1 LCDPSSSYVNNIEVD
16 PLLRCGEYAADVAA
30 RRALKRSAE
39 TPEGT
44 KMSGPD
50 AGTIPTRTID
60 LQPDSEQ
67 RGSIDVVTSGR
78 FWPERWWRLV
88 DSRIGIIPLP
98 IYVVLVALVATLVY
112 TGEMRSDGPTMI
124 AVLVLGGFTCAEIGK
139 RIPILRNIG
148 AGAIFAT
155 FIPSAL
161 AYYHLIP
168 SKMESSIIEFTKSTN
183 FLYIF
188 IASII
193 VGSILGMDRDVLI
206 KGFLKVFVPLSVG
219 SVVASIVGTAVG
231 TALGLGSYHTFF
243 YVVVPIMAGGVG
255 EGAIPLSIGYAAL
268 TGVPQGEVFAQVLP
282 PVMLGSL
289 TAILL
294 SGTLNFVGKRYPHL
308 TGEGRLQPL
317 KEGEFDIQAA
327 SHDDGGHGE
336 GGKEKGVGPVGVST
350 IAAAGLTAIT
360 LYLLGVICYHLFG
373 LPAPVA
379 MLFLAVLAK
388 LTRAVSPQLQL
399 GGLVVFDFVRTT
411 MTYPLLFAIGVAL
424 TPWDKLMAA
433 FHFANV
439 ITIVSTVVAIIA
451 TGFFVGRLMN
461 MYPIETAIV
470 NACHSGQGGT
480 GDVAILTAANR
491 MQLMPFA
498 QIATRIG
505 GAVTITAVLLILGY
519 LK

>member
-1 LCDPSSSYVNNIEVD
+1 M
-16 PLLRCGEYAADVAA
+16 
-30 RRALKRSAE
+30 SAH
-39 TPEGT
+39 
-44 KMSGPD
+44 D
-50 AGTIPTRTID
+50 AGAFPTRTGE
-60 LQPDSEQ
+60 LHNSTGDSDRLAQEVAQ
-67 RGSIDVVTSGR
+67 RKP
-78 FWPERWWRLV
+78 FWPDGWWRL
-88 DSRIGIIPLP
+88 SEFRIGIIPVP
-98 IYVVLVALVATLVY
+98 IYVLLALITVALVY
-112 TGEMRSDGPTMI
+112 TGEVKSDAPTMI
-124 AVLVLGGFTCAEIGK
+124 VVLVLGGFTCAELGK
-139 RIPILRNIG
+139 RTPLLWAIG

-161 AYYHLIP
+161 TYYHLIP
-168 SKMESSIIEFTKSTN
+168 AKIESSIIEFTKSTN
-183 FLYIF
+183 FLYLF

-193 VGSILGMDRDVLI
+193 VGSIFAMDREVLI
-206 KGFLKVFVPLSVG
+206 RGFLKVFAPLAIG
-219 SVVASIVGTAVG
+219 SVVAGIVGTLVG
-231 TALGLGSYHTFF
+231 TALGLGAHHTFF

-294 SGTLNFVGKRYPHL
+294 SGGLNFVGKRYPHL
-308 TGEGRLQPL
+308 TGEGRLQPHKDDDL
-317 KEGEFDIQAA
+317 DIHAVHEEGVRET
-327 SHDDGGHGE
+327 
-336 GGKEKGVGPVGVST
+336 GVGHVGVST
-350 IAAAGLTAIT
+350 IAAAGLTAIA
-360 LYLLGVICYHLFG
+360 LYLLGVLCHHLIG

-388 LTRAVSPQLQL
+388 LTRAVSPELQQ
-399 GGLVVFDFVRTT
+399 GAMVVYEFVRTN

-424 TPWDKLMAA
+424 TPWDKLVAA
-433 FHFANV
+433 FHIANI
-439 ITIVSTVVAIIA
+439 ITIVSTVMTLMA
-451 TGFFVGRLMN
+451 TGFVVGRYMN

-505 GAVTITAVLLILGY
+505 GAVTVTVVLLLLGY

>member
-1 LCDPSSSYVNNIEVD
+1 
-16 PLLRCGEYAADVAA
+16 
-30 RRALKRSAE
+30 
-39 TPEGT
+39 
-44 KMSGPD
+44 
-50 AGTIPTRTID
+50 
-60 LQPDSEQ
+60 
-67 RGSIDVVTSGR
+67 
-78 FWPERWWRLV
+78 
-88 DSRIGIIPLP
+88 
-98 IYVVLVALVATLVY
+98 
-112 TGEMRSDGPTMI
+112 MI

-148 AGAIFAT
+148 AAAIFAT

-161 AYYHLIP
+161 VYYHLIP
-168 SKMESSIIEFTKSTN
+168 AKMESSIIEFTKSTN

-294 SGTLNFVGKRYPHL
+294 SGALNFVGKKYPHL

-317 KEGEFDIQAA
+317 KEGELDIQAA

-336 GGKEKGVGPVGVST
+336 GGKEKGVG
-350 IAAAGLTAIT
+350 AG
-360 LYLLGVICYHLFG
+360 
-373 LPAPVA
+373 
-379 MLFLAVLAK
+379 
-388 LTRAVSPQLQL
+388 RS
-399 GGLVVFDFVRTT
+399 
-411 MTYPLLFAIGVAL
+411 
-424 TPWDKLMAA
+424 
-433 FHFANV
+433 
-439 ITIVSTVVAIIA
+439 
-451 TGFFVGRLMN
+451 
-461 MYPIETAIV
+461 
-470 NACHSGQGGT
+470 
-480 GDVAILTAANR
+480 
-491 MQLMPFA
+491 
-498 QIATRIG
+498 
-505 GAVTITAVLLILGY
+505 
-519 LK
+519 

>member
-1 LCDPSSSYVNNIEVD
+1 MSAHNVDATSSQTSSAVQT
-16 PLLRCGEYAADVAA
+16 GDV
-30 RRALKRSAE
+30 R
-39 TPEGT
+39 P
-44 KMSGPD
+44 
-50 AGTIPTRTID
+50 
-60 LQPDSEQ
+60 
-67 RGSIDVVTSGR
+67 
-78 FWPERWWRLV
+78 FWPEGWWRLT
-88 DSRIGIIPLP
+88 DFRIGIIPVP
-98 IYVVLVALVATLVY
+98 IYVLLLGLVAALVAA
-112 TGEMRSDGPTMI
+112 GEIKSDAPTMI
-124 AVLVLGGFTCAEIGK
+124 VVLVLGGFTCAELGK
-139 RIPILRNIG
+139 RIPVLRNIG

-168 SKMESSIIEFTKSTN
+168 SQVETSIIEFTKSTN
-183 FLYIF
+183 FLYLF

-193 VGSILGMDRDVLI
+193 VGSIFAMDRDVLI
-206 KGFLKVFVPLSVG
+206 RGFLKIFVPLAVG
-219 SVVASIVGTAVG
+219 SIVAALVGTAVG
-231 TALGLGSYHTFF
+231 TMLGLGARHTFF
-243 YVVVPIMAGGVG
+243 SVVVPIMAGGVG

-294 SGTLNFVGKRYPHL
+294 AGTLNYVGKKYPSL
-308 TGEGRLQPL
+308 TGEGKLQPQRD
-317 KEGEFDIQAA
+317 GEPDVEAV
-327 SHDDGGHGE
+327 HEE
-336 GGKEKGVGPVGVST
+336 GGEERDVGHVGVST

-360 LYLLGVICYHLFG
+360 LYLLGVLCYHLIG

-388 LTRAVSPQLQL
+388 LTRAVSPQLQQ
-399 GGLVVFDFVRTT
+399 GAMVVYEFVRTN

-424 TPWDKLMAA
+424 TPWDKLVAA
-433 FHFANV
+433 FQLTNI
-439 ITIVSTVVAIIA
+439 ITIVSTVVTIMA
-451 TGFFVGRLMN
+451 TGFVVGRLMK

-505 GAVTITAVLLILGY
+505 GAVTVTVVLMLLGY
-519 LK
+519 FK

>member
-1 LCDPSSSYVNNIEVD
+1 MSAQDADAIPS
-16 PLLRCGEYAADVAA
+16 G
-30 RRALKRSAE
+30 
-39 TPEGT
+39 
-44 KMSGPD
+44 
-50 AGTIPTRTID
+50 
-60 LQPDSEQ
+60 
-67 RGSIDVVTSGR
+67 TSGLQDLHEEAGLHSPAIGQR
-78 FWPERWWRLV
+78 FWPERWWRWI
-88 DSRIGIIPLP
+88 DYRIGIIPVP
-98 IYVVLVALVATLVY
+98 IYVVLVGLVATLVY
-112 TGEMRSDGPTMI
+112 TGEVKSDGPTMI
-124 AVLVLGGFTCAEIGK
+124 AVLALGGFTCAEIGK

-148 AGAIFAT
+148 AAAIFAT

-161 AYYHLIP
+161 VYYHLIP
-168 SKMESSIIEFTKSTN
+168 AKLESSIVEFTKATN

-188 IASII
+188 IATII
-193 VGSILGMDRDVLI
+193 VGSIFGMDRDVLI
-206 KGFLKVFVPLSVG
+206 RGFLKVFVPLSVG
-219 SVVASIVGTAVG
+219 SVVAALVGTAVG

-294 SGTLNFVGKRYPHL
+294 SGALNFVGKKYPHL

-317 KEGEFDIQAA
+317 KEGEVDIQAA
-327 SHDDGGHGE
+327 ADDGGHGE
-336 GGKEKGVGPVGVST
+336 GGPEKGVGQVGVST

-360 LYLLGVICYHLFG
+360 LYLLGVICFHLFG

-388 LTRAVSPQLQL
+388 LTRAVSPKLQI

-424 TPWDKLMAA
+424 TPWDKLIAA
-433 FHFANV
+433 FHLANI
-439 ITIVSTVVAIIA
+439 ITIVSTVMAIMA

>member
-1 LCDPSSSYVNNIEVD
+1 MSAHNVDATASQTSSAV
-16 PLLRCGEYAADVAA
+16 
-30 RRALKRSAE
+30 
-39 TPEGT
+39 
-44 KMSGPD
+44 
-50 AGTIPTRTID
+50 
-60 LQPDSEQ
+60 Q
-67 RGSIDVVTSGR
+67 TSPAQR
-78 FWPERWWRLV
+78 FWPEGWWRLI
-88 DSRIGIIPLP
+88 DFRIGIIPLP
-98 IYVVLVALVATLVY
+98 IYVLLIGLIAALVAV
-112 TGEMRSDGPTMI
+112 GEIKSDGPTMI
-124 AVLVLGGFTCAEIGK
+124 VVLVVGGFTCAEIGK
-139 RIPILRNIG
+139 RIPVLRNIG

-168 SKMESSIIEFTKSTN
+168 SQIETSIVEFTKSTN
-183 FLYIF
+183 FLYLF

-193 VGSILGMDRDVLI
+193 VGSIFAMDRDVLI
-206 KGFLKVFVPLSVG
+206 RGFLKIFVPLAVG
-219 SVVASIVGTAVG
+219 SIVAALVGTAVG
-231 TALGLGSYHTFF
+231 TLLGLGARHTFF

-268 TGVPQGEVFAQVLP
+268 TGVPQGEVFAEVLP

-294 SGTLNFVGKRYPHL
+294 AGGLNFVGKKYPSL
-308 TGEGRLQPL
+308 TGEGKLQPQRDD
-317 KEGEFDIQAA
+317 EPDIQAV
-327 SHDDGGHGE
+327 HEE
-336 GGKEKGVGPVGVST
+336 GGEEHGVGHVGVST

-360 LYLLGVICYHLFG
+360 LYLLGVLLNHLIG

-388 LTRAVSPQLQL
+388 LTRAVSPQLQQ
-399 GGLVVFDFVRTT
+399 GAMVVYEFVRTN

-424 TPWDKLMAA
+424 TPWDKLVAA
-433 FHFANV
+433 FRLTNI
-439 ITIVSTVVAIIA
+439 ITIVSTVVTIMA
-451 TGFFVGRLMN
+451 TGFVVGRLMK

-505 GAVTITAVLLILGY
+505 GAVTVTVVLMLLGY
-519 LK
+519 FK

>member
-1 LCDPSSSYVNNIEVD
+1 LQ
-16 PLLRCGEYAADVAA
+16 CGEFLKA
-30 RRALKRSAE
+30 RSDRRNKKNQGANMSAQ
-39 TPEGT
+39 
-44 KMSGPD
+44 D
-50 AGTIPTRTID
+50 AGAVPSLAKD
-60 LQPDSEQ
+60 FQPDLGK
-67 RGSIDVVTSGR
+67 GSSAGLVTGER
-78 FWPERWWRLV
+78 FWPERWWRLI
-88 DSRIGIIPLP
+88 DFRIGIIPLP
-98 IYVVLVALVATLVY
+98 IYVVLIALVGTLVY
-112 TGEMRSDGPTMI
+112 TGEVKSDGPTMI

-139 RIPILRNIG
+139 RIPVLRNIG

-168 SKMESSIIEFTKSTN
+168 AQMENSIIDFTKSTN

-206 KGFLKVFVPLSVG
+206 KGFLKVFVPLSIG
-219 SVVASIVGTAVG
+219 SVVAALVGTAVG
-231 TALGLGSYHTFF
+231 TVLGLGSYHTFF

-289 TAILL
+289 TAIVLA
-294 SGTLNFVGKRYPHL
+294 GALNFVGKRYPHL

-327 SHDDGGHGE
+327 SDGDHGHGE
-336 GGKEKGVGPVGVST
+336 GGPEKGVGPVGIST

-360 LYLLGVICYHLFG
+360 LYLLGVVCYHLVG

-379 MLFLAVLAK
+379 MLFLAVVAK

-399 GGLVVFDFVRTT
+399 GGIVVFDFVRTT

-424 TPWDKLMAA
+424 TPWDKLVAA
-433 FHFANV
+433 FHLANV
-439 ITIVSTVVAIIA
+439 ITIVSTVVAIMA
-451 TGFFVGRLMN
+451 TGFFVGRLLK

-491 MQLMPFA
+491 LQLMPFA